1 MVTISCY
8 PIYSPLSHTSINTA
22 MSVEIDAST
31 LAGSSFPVIIRD
43 TLVGERVG
51 GEDVQ
56 LGGLESHFVGEIL
69 EETKRFTNGD
79 LRELLEPARIGSGQI
94 DINHRSDRRCWLTPS
109 LCKEHGLR
117 GVSKFAQNM
126 MKYCR
131 LLGENISRLTDT
143 AAFLNGEYSIQLAVY
158 VSL

>member
-1 MVTISCY
+1 
-8 PIYSPLSHTSINTA
+8 

-31 LAGSSFPVIIRD
+31 LASSSFPVIIRD
-43 TLVGERVG
+43 YFVGERVG
-51 GEDVQ
+51 GEDI
-56 LGGLESHFVGEIL
+56 LGGLESHFVEEIL

-94 DINHRSDRRCWLTPS
+94 DRNHRFDRRCWLTPS

-158 VSL
+158 VRL